1 MWTGDWSSDVCSS
14 DLPSLA
20 PACVR
25 RGRSS
30 GCDRVEVELPVG
42 ARVECVLQAAAG
54 GEAEGGGGLVGEG
67 GGVGG
72 GVELGGDAA
81 AGEDGVPGELPGAG
95 EIGRAHV

>member
-67 GGVGG
+67 GRSEERRGGKECECG
-72 GVELGGDAA
+72 GVPCVLRMRRRRGCTAT
-81 AGEDGVPGELPGAG
+81 
-95 EIGRAHV
+95 